1 MSFETFTYISKKFE
15 NVCNFFFLEFVL
27 TREMTGRKIQKN
39 DNFYKNII
47 RLRKKV
53 NKKRKIICYYDGV
66 KQITGCLLEV
76 SALIFLT
83 T

>member
-15 NVCNFFFLEFVL
+15 NVCNFFFEFVL

>member
-1 MSFETFTYISKKFE
+1 MYVI
-15 NVCNFFFLEFVL
+15 FFFFGICAE
-27 TREMTGRKIQKN
+27 REMTGRKIQKN

>member
-15 NVCNFFFLEFVL
+15 NVCNFFLEFVL

>member
-1 MSFETFTYISKKFE
+1 
-15 NVCNFFFLEFVL
+15 
-27 TREMTGRKIQKN
+27 MTGRKIQKN

>member
-15 NVCNFFFLEFVL
+15 NVCNFFFGICAE
-27 TREMTGRKIQKN
+27 REMTGRKIQKN